1 MKVTRERAAILAAVL
16 NDASSP
22 LSRSLRPRGIDDT
35 WNAFATDRISSQP
48 LLERWKRFNR
58 QALLNR
64 AAACDARIVIPGDE
78 EWPVALDAL
87 GDAMPW
93 ALWVRGQSIARLN
106 ESRAVSIVGARSC
119 TAYGEHV
126 ARELAHDL
134 AIAGMPV
141 VSGGAYG
148 IDAAAH
154 RGALAAGGFTVA
166 VLASGVDLPYPQG
179 NANLFDQIAERGA
192 LISESPPGA
201 HPTRPG
207 FLIRNR
213 LVAGLGYGT
222 VVVEARLRSG
232 TFSTYAHAA
241 TLNRIVMAVPG
252 SVSSPESA
260 GAHALIRNGAQL
272 VTDAQDVLA
281 LVAPLKAAEETPY
294 AVTEWDSLAVDER
307 NVHEAFPTRLAV
319 TVDEIMRKLAVPLP
333 YPAVAVA
340 LQSLAERG
348 IVQELLDGSWRR
360 VRRLRGADA

>member
-1 MKVTRERAAILAAVL
+1 MNATRERAAVLAAVM
-16 NDASSP
+16 NDASSL
-22 LSRSLRPRGIDDT
+22 LSRSLRPLGIDHA
-35 WNAFATDRISSQP
+35 WNAFSMDRIASQA
-48 LLERWKRFNR
+48 LLDRWKRFDPH
-58 QALLNR
+58 ALLKR
-64 AAACDARIVIPGDE
+64 AAACDARIVIPGDD
-78 EWPVALDAL
+78 EWPLALDSL
-87 GDAMPW
+87 GDAAPW

-106 ESRAVSIVGARSC
+106 ESRTVSIVGARSC
-119 TAYGEHV
+119 TAYGEQV
-126 ARELAHDL
+126 ARDLAHELA
-134 AIAGMPV
+134 AAGMPV
-141 VSGGAYG
+141 ASGGAYG

-179 NANLFDQIAERGA
+179 NANLFDQIVERGA

-241 TLNRIVMAVPG
+241 ALNRIVMAVPG
-252 SVSSPESA
+252 PVSSPESA

-272 VTDAQDVLA
+272 VTDVHDVLA
-281 LVAPLKAAEETPY
+281 LVAPLHAAEETPS
-294 AVTEWDSLAVDER
+294 ATTEWDTLGVDER
-307 NVHEAFPTRLAV
+307 NVHEVLPARAAV
-319 TVDEIMRKLAVPLP
+319 TVDEIMRKLAAPLP
-333 YPAVAVA
+333 YPEVAVA

-360 VRRLRGADA
+360 IRRLRGADA